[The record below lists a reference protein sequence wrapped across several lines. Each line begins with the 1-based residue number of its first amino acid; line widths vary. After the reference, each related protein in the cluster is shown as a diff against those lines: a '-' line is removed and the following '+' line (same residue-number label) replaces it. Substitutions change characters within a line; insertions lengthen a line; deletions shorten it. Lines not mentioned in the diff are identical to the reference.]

1 VLAADDDADILRLV
15 EVNLKLEGFQVVTAR
30 DGADALAKAIA
41 VRPDLILLD
50 VLMPGINGYA
60 VCAQIR
66 ADEDLADVP
75 VIMLTANFISADA
88 EAARRAGASD
98 FVVKPFDPAVLI
110 AKVKAL
116 LGSGRA
122 G

>member
-30 DGADALAKAIA
+30 DGADALAKAVAI
-41 VRPDLILLD
+41 RPDLILLD

-66 ADEDLADVP
+66 ADEGLADIP
-75 VIMLTANFISADA
+75 VIMLTANFISADT
-88 EAARRAGASD
+88 EAARGAGAND
-98 FVVKPFDPAVLI
+98 FVVKPFDPAVLM